1 MENFD
6 ANAGTNKL
14 ANVLSDRMRREND
27 TSLCLDFGEIQGNGS
42 LITNTFPV
50 AIPKGQYSV
59 CRHVGGLSFTTSGG
73 KHGGHSSGDGS
84 HGHTITP
91 PQIKPGDRVLVAWVM
106 NEACVIDVVTGSY
119 TSGIS
124 LSTSGRESVAISRDK
139 KRLAISIAAG
149 AIRNQFYQSA
159 TPIPCL
165 NVVINLEDNT
175 TETFGEPFTFY
186 NRLNFLDS
194 LP

>member
-59 CRHVGGLSFTTSGG
+59 CRHVGGLSFTTSDG

-84 HGHTITP
+84 HGHIITP

-106 NEACVIDVVTGSY
+106 NEACVIDVVTGS
-119 TSGIS
+119 
-124 LSTSGRESVAISRDK
+124 
-139 KRLAISIAAG
+139 
-149 AIRNQFYQSA
+149 
-159 TPIPCL
+159 
-165 NVVINLEDNT
+165 
-175 TETFGEPFTFY
+175 
-186 NRLNFLDS
+186 
-194 LP
+194 

>member
-59 CRHVGGLSFTTSGG
+59 CRHVGGLSLQQAAESME
-73 KHGGHSSGDGS
+73 D
-84 HGHTITP
+84 I
-91 PQIKPGDRVLVAWVM
+91 QVAMVPM
-106 NEACVIDVVTGSY
+106 VT
-119 TSGIS
+119 
-124 LSTSGRESVAISRDK
+124 
-139 KRLAISIAAG
+139 RL
-149 AIRNQFYQSA
+149 
-159 TPIPCL
+159 
-165 NVVINLEDNT
+165 
-175 TETFGEPFTFY
+175 
-186 NRLNFLDS
+186 RLHR
-194 LP
+194 

>member
-73 KHGGHSSGDGS
+73 KHGGHDMGLLCREHSFSAGRFGLVKNTSFPIFYGKQVIGRCRHSIVCIAQVGENHFPERNVGSSQCDG
-84 HGHTITP
+84 GNC
-91 PQIKPGDRVLVAWVM
+91 G
-106 NEACVIDVVTGSY
+106 
-119 TSGIS
+119 
-124 LSTSGRESVAISRDK
+124 
-139 KRLAISIAAG
+139 
-149 AIRNQFYQSA
+149 
-159 TPIPCL
+159 
-165 NVVINLEDNT
+165 
-175 TETFGEPFTFY
+175 
-186 NRLNFLDS
+186 
-194 LP
+194 